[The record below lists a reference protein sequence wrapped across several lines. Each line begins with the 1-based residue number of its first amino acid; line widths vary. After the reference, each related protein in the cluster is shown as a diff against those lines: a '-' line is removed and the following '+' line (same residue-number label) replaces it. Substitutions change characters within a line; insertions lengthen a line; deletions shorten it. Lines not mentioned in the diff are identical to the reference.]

1 MKIWLFGNSEQPLS
15 MVRLKI
21 NAALPQMGLTSTS
34 LPNKVRKADVE
45 IGKNYLN
52 EEEIEKDS

>member
-1 MKIWLFGNSEQPLS
+1 